1 MSRLC
6 IIICTIIFFSGCQV
20 FKMGSGLSKRSLKT
34 LSVYANVSL
43 ESNLVIGSKVKSKIK
58 FFKDSIIL
66 SASPVLGIELARIKI
81 TDEKIY
87 IDQKIQNKLDSIN
100 IRELDSQFKLK
111 NLKKL
116 FISKHEPKDTMVYSN
131 SHMVVTFA
139 KYIKKDNIFLPQKIT
154 VYSNDK
160 NTGIPFQNTLDIQ
173 YIKINIQ

>member
-1 MSRLC
+1 VA
-6 IIICTIIFFSGCQV
+6 GP
-20 FKMGSGLSKRSLKT
+20 
-34 LSVYANVSL
+34 
-43 ESNLVIGSKVKSKIK
+43 KVKSKIK

-116 FISKHEPKDTMVYSN
+116 FISKHEPKDAMVYSN

-154 VYSNDK
+154 IYSNDK